1 MMLGRMPGKELQMN
15 ANEVVRALHMMANE
29 ACVIGKCGTCP
40 LGQYRANI
48 DACDDFIMEQAAAL
62 IESLQAQL
70 TKSQRRERAAVE
82 HLTLRNTM
90 ERVPCISCKKSCVDS
105 KDYYCRD
112 WVYCGPQ
119 EGATDEV

>member
-1 MMLGRMPGKELQMN
+1 MN

-62 IESLQAQL
+62 IESLQA
-70 TKSQRRERAAVE
+70 
-82 HLTLRNTM
+82 
-90 ERVPCISCKKSCVDS
+90 
-105 KDYYCRD
+105 
-112 WVYCGPQ
+112 
-119 EGATDEV
+119 